1 MKFKD
6 NLRKQRNL
14 AHLSQES
21 LADQMSVSRQTI
33 SKWENGD
40 TYPSTKHIFM
50 LAKILNCNFD
60 SLIDP
65 ESNRKTS
72 SQIIPEPNYIV
83 GNQANPESSNG
94 ENIEPPTNQRP
105 TLIYKK
111 CLYWLTGT
119 VTALLITILGLS
131 LSICLN
137 STDLNPHSTINSSKL
152 LVFDKILDGT
162 LDDATNAFA
171 KDGFTKTKVVGYG
184 VTEGDCFYIKYD
196 LVNCDSGEPC
206 SAIIYFDEQ
215 NGDYIYKCQYLD
227 DPDFVPGGEYHE
239 VG

>member
-6 NLRKQRNL
+6 NLREQRNL

-21 LADQMSVSRQTI
+21 LADQMSVSRQTV

-60 SLIDP
+60 SLV
-65 ESNRKTS
+65 N
-72 SQIIPEPNYIV
+72 PEPNCNT
-83 GNQANPESSNG
+83 GNPISQGSHCDTVSPESSNDNNA
-94 ENIEPPTNQRP
+94 EQPANQPKPP
-105 TLIYKK
+105 IYKK

-119 VTALLITILGLS
+119 ITALFIVALGLG

-137 STDLNPHSTINSSKL
+137 STGPNPHSTINNSKL

-162 LDDATNAFA
+162 LDDATNTFA

-184 VTEGDCFYIKYD
+184 VTGDDCFFIKYD

-215 NGDYIYKCQYLD
+215 DGNYIYKCQYLD
-227 DPDFVPGGEYHE
+227 DPDFVPGGEYHK